1 MSGPI
6 AVGVDIVDVERIR
19 TAMTRTPALL
29 ERVYTPGELAYCR
42 AAADPSERLA
52 ARWAAKEATVK
63 CLGGGVP
70 GLDLRA
76 IEIVRGAD
84 GAPSLVV
91 VGEAATRAAE
101 RGIGSWLVSLSHTST
116 LAQAVVIASE

>member
-6 AVGVDIVDVERIR
+6 AVGVDLVDVDRIR
-19 TAMTRTPALL
+19 TTMNRTPALV
-29 ERVYTPGELAYCR
+29 ERVYTPGELAYCN
-42 AAADPSERLA
+42 AAADPAERLA
-52 ARWAAKEATVK
+52 ARWAAKEAAVK

-70 GLDLRA
+70 GLDLRE
-76 IEIVRGAD
+76 IEIVRGTD

-101 RGIGSWLVSLSHTST
+101 RGIVTWLVSLSHTSA

>member
-1 MSGPI
+1 VSGPI
-6 AVGVDIVDVERIR
+6 AVGVDVVDVDRIR
-19 TAMTRTPALL
+19 TVMGRTPALL
-29 ERVYTPGELAYCR
+29 ERVYTPGELAYCN
-42 AAADPSERLA
+42 AATDPAERLA
-52 ARWAAKEATVK
+52 ARWAAKEAAVK

-70 GLDLRA
+70 GLDLQE

-101 RGIGSWLVSLSHTST
+101 RGIGTWLVSLSHTSA

>member
-6 AVGVDIVDVERIR
+6 AVGVDVVDVDRIR
-19 TAMTRTPALL
+19 TVMGRTPALL
-29 ERVYTPGELAYCR
+29 ERVYTPGELAYCN
-42 AAADPSERLA
+42 AATDPAERLA
-52 ARWAAKEATVK
+52 ARWAAKEAAVK

-70 GLDLRA
+70 GLDLQE

-101 RGIGSWLVSLSHTST
+101 RGIGTWLVSLSHTSA